1 MTEEVKRMTFKQF
14 LRWCDERAHDGC
26 WGMLEALICLDILD
40 EMRKLPFW
48 KRKKKWREYERDVVT
63 QIVEP
68 TNTKIR
74 ELMEARV

>member
-1 MTEEVKRMTFKQF
+1 MADKAKSMTFKQF
-14 LRWCDERAHDGC
+14 LRWCDDRAHDGC

-40 EMRKLPFW
+40 EIRKLPFW
-48 KRKKKWREYERDVVT
+48 KRKKKWREYEHDVVT

-68 TNTKIR
+68 TNAKIR

>member
-1 MTEEVKRMTFKQF
+1 MADKAKNMSFKQF
-14 LRWCDERAHDGC
+14 FRWCDERAHDGC

-40 EMRKLPFW
+40 EILKLPFW
-48 KRKKKWREYERDVVT
+48 KRKKKWREYEHDVVA

-68 TNTKIR
+68 TNAKIR